1 MITEKV
7 EKRKNSGSGLKDER
21 KSNEIERKMRESE
34 EHEKSKKIDIDKK
47 KIGRKNGGVIKRK
60 SRQRNWTTRWKK
72 MEER

>member
-1 MITEKV
+1 
-7 EKRKNSGSGLKDER
+7 
-21 KSNEIERKMRESE
+21 MRESE

-60 SRQRNWTTRWKK
+60 SRQRNWATRWKK